1 MDFQLLHYFLTKF
14 KITYF
19 YNYLKKL
26 TDIIISKKDIFL
38 GANYFKTKIPFIT
51 EWDFTF
57 LEPSFLTNLISL
69 IKLLVGFCQINNSLN
84 KTNYCTYTA

>member
-26 TDIIISKKDIFL
+26 TDIIVSKKDIFL
-38 GANYFKTKIPFIT
+38 RTNCLQTKIPFIT
-51 EWDFTF
+51 EWDFFTI
-57 LEPSFLTNLISL
+57 LC
-69 IKLLVGFCQINNSLN
+69 KLLLFDFKN
-84 KTNYCTYTA
+84 